1 MIRILSR
8 ITSEPWAI
16 TSESM
21 EMILQILQRENE
33 SPQAVA
39 ARLGRPLDNTYA
51 VENRD
56 GIAVL
61 PVNGPLFRYADFFTE
76 ISGATSYDRLA
87 TDFARSRDDTR
98 ISSILL
104 NIDSPGGEANG
115 CSEFADMVFASR
127 GVKPI
132 VAYVGGSACSAA
144 YWIASAADEIVI
156 GDTAILGSIGTV
168 LGIADTRERD
178 AKAGVRRMEIV
189 SSQSPYKRVDPT
201 TEEGHGRL
209 LARVDALSEVFIAK
223 VARNRGVSVDTV
235 MREFG
240 QGDVFVGQASVQAG
254 LADRVGSFEALVAE
268 MLSGTYRRSTSNF
281 NVAAGDNNQEDT
293 MSDKTAAPA
302 GEQKPNTTTTTTTA
316 ADTTTTTTTAPAAT
330 VAAVPSPS
338 PADERARIKS
348 IMGSD
353 EAKGREDLASHLAY
367 ETDMTPAAALAML
380 SKAPKAV
387 TTANSFDK
395 LDAVMKATGNAN
407 VGADNAA
414 NEEQGVAGDALVAM
428 AKSMNLAR

>member
-104 NIDSPGGEANG
+104 NLDSPGGEANG

-127 GVKPI
+127 GIKPI

-240 QGDVFVGQASVQAG
+240 QGDVFVGQAAVQAG

-302 GEQKPNTTTTTTTA
+302 GEQKPNTTADTTTA
-316 ADTTTTTTTAPAAT
+316 APATVTTTTSAAPAA
-330 VAAVPSPS
+330 ALPS
-338 PADERARIKS
+338 PAEERARIKT
-348 IMGSD
+348 IMSSE
-353 EAKGREDLASHLAY
+353 EAKGRGELAEHLAY
-367 ETDMTPAAALAML
+367 ETDMAPAAAIAML
-380 SKAPKAV
+380 AKAPKAAAA
-387 TTANSFDK
+387 ANSFDK
-395 LDAVMKATGNAN
+395 LDAAMKAAGNAN
-407 VGADNAA
+407 VGADTSA
-414 NEEQGVAGDALVAM
+414 NDTQDDAGDALVAM

>member
-87 TDFARSRDDTR
+87 TDFARARDDTR

-240 QGDVFVGQASVQAG
+240 QGDVFVGQAAVQAG

-302 GEQKPNTTTTTTTA
+302 GEQKPNTTADTTTA
-316 ADTTTTTTTAPAAT
+316 APATVTTTTSAAPAA
-330 VAAVPSPS
+330 ALPS
-338 PADERARIKS
+338 PAEERARIKT
-348 IMGSD
+348 IMSSE
-353 EAKGREDLASHLAY
+353 EAKGRGELAEHLAY
-367 ETDMTPAAALAML
+367 ETDMAPAAAIAML
-380 SKAPKAV
+380 AKAPKAAAA
-387 TTANSFDK
+387 ANSFDK
-395 LDAVMKATGNAN
+395 LDTVMKAAGNAN
-407 VGADNAA
+407 VGADTSA
-414 NEEQGVAGDALVAM
+414 NDTQDDAGDALVAM